1 MPIVGLNFDKI
12 GAKKDN
18 KITGK
23 VQVKNNVD
31 IRNVEQEKL
40 SISSSDD
47 ILKISFEFKSTYEPE
62 VGAIQLNGHVLYMDD
77 PKKIDEIA
85 KEWKKT
91 KGLQKD
97 ISPMIINSIL
107 ARCNIKALILS
118 QDVNLPPHI
127 RLPTLKTD

>member
-23 VQVKNNVD
+23 VQIKNNVD
-31 IRNVEQEKL
+31 IRSIEQEKL
-40 SISSSDD
+40 SVSSSDD
-47 ILKISFEFKSTYEPE
+47 ILRINFEFKSTYEPG

-85 KEWKKT
+85 KEWKKS
-91 KGLQKD
+91 KSLQKD
-97 ISPMIINSIL
+97 ISPLIINAVL
-107 ARCNIKALILS
+107 ARCNIKALVLS
-118 QDVNLPPHI
+118 QDVSLPPHV
-127 RLPTLKTD
+127 RLPTLKTN